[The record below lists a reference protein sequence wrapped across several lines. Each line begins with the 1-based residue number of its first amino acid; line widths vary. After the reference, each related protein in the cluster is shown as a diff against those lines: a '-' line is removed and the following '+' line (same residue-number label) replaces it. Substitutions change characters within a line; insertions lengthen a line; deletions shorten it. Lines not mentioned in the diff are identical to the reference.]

1 MLLLRTSHLQLLDAR
16 RHLFDGL
23 LTLFQLALQLGDAL
37 AVRLRN
43 GCMRRS
49 ADQRRERG
57 CEQKLPGPIRGFP
70 AARPILDIFKTV
82 AVAYSD
88 APSIAF
94 QRRW

>member
-1 MLLLRTSHLQLLDAR
+1 LLRATEHLQFLDAR

-57 CEQKLPGPIRGFP
+57 YDQKLLGPILGFP
-70 AARPILDIFKTV
+70 AARPILRVLKTV
-82 AVAYSD
+82 ALSHFD
-88 APSIAF
+88 APYIAF
-94 QRRW
+94 QRKW